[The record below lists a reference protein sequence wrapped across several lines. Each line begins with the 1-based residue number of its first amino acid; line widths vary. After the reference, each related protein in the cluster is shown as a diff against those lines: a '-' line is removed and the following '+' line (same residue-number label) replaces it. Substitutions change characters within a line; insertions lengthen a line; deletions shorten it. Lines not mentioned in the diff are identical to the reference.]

1 MDVSIIIV
9 NYNTKDLT
17 MQCIDSVIEKT
28 TDVKYEIILV
38 DNASA
43 DGSVAALK
51 AKYNDIIVIE
61 SPTNLG
67 FGRANNLGVKSA
79 SGKYLFFLNSD
90 TILLNNA
97 IYHFFNFAET
107 NPQLTLGV
115 AGCVLKDAELKENGS
130 WGELPAIKRML
141 LAALRMTRKFSIL
154 SEEKQKEIEQNKF
167 VNVCGYITG
176 ADMFMLKSVFCN
188 IGEFDDNIFMY
199 YEESDLQRRLEDK
212 GYKQYLLNTPDI
224 IHLEGGSFKSSV
236 NNLKRMMITRSKFYY
251 FRKHSNCVSYT
262 LFRLVYLALRV
273 ATFFDTRYSLQERKD
288 YLKLLLKF

>member
-97 IYHFFNFAET
+97 ISEFLHYCKEN
-107 NPQLTLGV
+107 NNI
-115 AGCVLKDAELKENGS
+115 GCVGAWLKDEDHEYTHSYGYFPTFTNVL
-130 WGELPAIKRML
+130 LPF
-141 LAALRMTRKFSIL
+141 AAK
-154 SEEKQKEIEQNKF
+154 KEICKANYYSTKVE
-167 VNVCGYITG
+167 YLTG
-176 ADMFMLKSVFCN
+176 AAMFVPSEVFLE
-188 IGEFDDNIFMY
+188 IGGFHSSFFMY
-199 YEESDLQRRLEDK
+199 YEETFMQYNIKKMGLERVVI
-212 GYKQYLLNTPDI
+212 NTPEI
-224 IHLEGGSFKSSV
+224 LHLEGKSYMKKKS
-236 NNLKRMMITRSKFYY
+236 NLKRMDVTNSLLTYMSLVCNSTQYKAFLILFKIIKLRAMLNCYFTFKENKSYY
-251 FRKHSNCVSYT
+251 YGI
-262 LFRLVYLALRV
+262 
-273 ATFFDTRYSLQERKD
+273 
-288 YLKLLLKF
+288 LKK

>member
-51 AKYNDIIVIE
+51 AKYNDVIVIE

-115 AGCVLKDAELKENGS
+115 AGCVLKDAELKETLS
-130 WGELPAIKRML
+130 WGVFPTKTRTILET
-141 LAALRMTRKFSIL
+141 LRIQGMSKL
-154 SEEKQKEIEQNKF
+154 SSLQKEELDQNKF
-167 VNVCGYITG
+167 IQIYGNISG

-199 YEESDLQRRLEDK
+199 YEETDLQRKLEDK

-224 IHLEGGSFKSSV
+224 IHLEGQSSKTVSV
-236 NNLKRMMITRSKFYY
+236 NNFKRMIILRSMFYY
-251 FRKHSNCVSYT
+251 FRKHSNSVSYI

-273 ATFFDTRYSLQERKD
+273 ATFFDIRYSLQERKD